1 MMNGRNRMVEKGKR
15 WSWERKQWK
24 NLRID
29 TDTVIKLR
37 MREINKTEYKWK
49 AIRLI
54 EHYRKIWELNVYGA

>member
-1 MMNGRNRMVEKGKR
+1 MVLGKETMEEFED
-15 WSWERKQWK
+15 WSE
-24 NLRID
+24 ID
-29 TDTVIKLR
+29 TDKVIKLR